1 VVPLDLNGVQRSVA
15 FERDGD
21 HWTSR
26 SVSLCGFIR
35 MRGSFAGPERTY
47 LLDPA
52 TDLTLN
58 LPTAR
63 EVDGDALTEVLG
75 EAPAVHP
82 VGDIGP
88 TPTPMQLFD
97 GFTLWL
103 AVHEPRWCALSEQ
116 AGADPARLADAP
128 MRAPESVATAGVLTD
143 DGLALIAVEDEK
155 LTIHAHGNTAVADDL
170 LAHVRAWADA
180 GRPGTAGMRID
191 AYPAG
196 TAGRGGDVVLEKGQ
210 CRLALSW

>member
-1 VVPLDLNGVQRSVA
+1 
-15 FERDGD
+15 
-21 HWTSR
+21 
-26 SVSLCGFIR
+26 LCGFIR
-35 MRGSFAGPERTY
+35 MRGAFAGPERTY

-52 TDLTLN
+52 TDLTLS
-58 LPTAR
+58 LPAAR

-75 EAPAVHP
+75 EPPAVHA

-88 TPTPMQLFD
+88 VPTPMQLFD

-116 AGADPARLADAP
+116 ADAHPARLAAAP
-128 MRAPESVATAGVLTD
+128 MRAQEAAATAGILAD
-143 DGLALIAVEDEK
+143 DGLAMIAIDDAADAGLSV
-155 LTIHAHGNTAVADDL
+155 HAYGNTAVADDL
-170 LAHVRAWADA
+170 LAHLRAWAAA
-180 GRPGTAGMRID
+180 GRPGTAGLRID

-196 TAGRGGDVVLEKGQ
+196 VAGANGDVVLEKGQ